1 MQKSGFILPKTFFFD
16 KFDCEIL
23 FGRGHQMQKLRKNA
37 KKNIRALLAAKKI
50 CAKFMENWGK
60 FLGHEKPQTEQ

>member
-1 MQKSGFILPKTFFFD
+1 MQ
-16 KFDCEIL
+16 
-23 FGRGHQMQKLRKNA
+23 